1 MTTTRWTLLTL
12 FAAALLAGCP
22 SDDDDSAVV
31 DDDDTGI
38 DDDDTSIDDDDSGI
52 DDDDSGIDDDD
63 SAPDDDDS
71 AGPEIEELLLD
82 VSATAITSR
91 ETVTVTVTAV
101 WPDGLEVDVTPEA
114 TVLADDPEI
123 LRFYEA
129 GTGQPLLG
137 GTAALTATWDG
148 HDSAPVDVTVT
159 VVAADAGDLVINEL
173 LVDGAVDG
181 DPNGDG
187 SLDSVEDEFVEIAN
201 VADATVA
208 LDGITFVELD
218 FPFLPRHTFE
228 QDTFLRAGEA
238 IVLFGGGD
246 VSALGEPFVQFVV
259 VDNDDPGIANGL
271 SLKNTGDVLSL
282 VAADGA
288 TVITELAYGDEG
300 DGSVPAPSDESA
312 VLEPEVW
319 GSDYV
324 LHSLAVGA
332 LGVFSPGALVDGS
345 TFEGPDGR
353 YMP

>member
-1 MTTTRWTLLTL
+1 MTTIRWTMLVLL
-12 FAAALLAGCP
+12 AAALLAGCP

-31 DDDDTGI
+31 DDDDTGDV
-38 DDDDTSIDDDDSGI
+38 DDDDTGQIDDDDSATP
-52 DDDDSGIDDDD
+52 DDDDSA
-63 SAPDDDDS
+63 APDDDDS
-71 AGPEIEELLLD
+71 AGPVIEQLLLD
-82 VSATAITSR
+82 VSAAAITSR
-91 ETVTVTVTAV
+91 EILTVTVTAV
-101 WPDGLEVDVTPEA
+101 WSDGLEVDVTQEA

-123 LRFYEA
+123 LRFYEP

-137 GTAALTATWDG
+137 GTTALTAALDG
-148 HDSAPVDVTVT
+148 HDSSPVEVTVT
-159 VVAADAGDLVINEL
+159 VVAAGAADLVFNEL
-173 LVDGAVDG
+173 LTDGAVDG

-208 LDGITFVELD
+208 LDDVTFVEID
-218 FPFLPRHTFE
+218 FPFLPRHTFAP
-228 QDTFLRAGEA
+228 DTFLRAGEA

-259 VDNDDPGIANGL
+259 VDNDDPGVANGL
-271 SLKNTGDVLSL
+271 SLKNTGDVLTL

-288 TVITELAYGDEG
+288 TVITELAYGDES

-319 GSDYV
+319 GTDYV
-324 LHSLAVGA
+324 LHSLAAGA
-332 LGVFSPGALVDGS
+332 LGAYSPGALADGA

-353 YMP
+353 YAP